1 MLSHALAGKRW
12 ITLLSGAQAVA
23 LNLTLPR
30 VSFIS
35 WEVPF

>member
-1 MLSHALAGKRW
+1 MLSQVLAGNRW

-30 VSFIS
+30 VSFS
-35 WEVPF
+35 S